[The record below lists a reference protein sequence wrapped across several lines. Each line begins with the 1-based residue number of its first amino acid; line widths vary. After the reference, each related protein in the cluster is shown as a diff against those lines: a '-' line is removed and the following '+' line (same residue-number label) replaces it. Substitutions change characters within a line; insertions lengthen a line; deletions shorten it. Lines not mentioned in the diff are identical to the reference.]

1 MTSAIIRVMKTMA
14 VAKFK
19 EQCLAIVDRLSPE
32 GIIITKR
39 GRPVARLLPIERSSA
54 ELIGCLEGRIHVTGD
69 IVSTG
74 VSGDSL
80 A

>member
-1 MTSAIIRVMKTMA
+1 MKTMA